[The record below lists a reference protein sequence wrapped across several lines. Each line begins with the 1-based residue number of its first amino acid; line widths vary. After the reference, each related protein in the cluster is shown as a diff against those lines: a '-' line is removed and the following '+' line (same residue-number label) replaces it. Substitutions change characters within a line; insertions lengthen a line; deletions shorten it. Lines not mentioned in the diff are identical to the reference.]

1 VAKLETIKSLSKQHA
16 DLLRDNGRITSISV
30 LLKVGARPAGRQRLA
45 EAAGVDPDEVLVW
58 VHLADLLR
66 IKGIGQEYLS
76 LLGVVGVHTVEQLK
90 VSSPHDLYQ
99 ALKEANSSSNM
110 VSRLPTPEMIADW
123 IEQASELPPS
133 IEY

>member
-16 DLLRDNGRITSISV
+16 DLLRDNGRITSIAV

-45 EAAGVDPDEVLVW
+45 EAAGVYPDEVLVW

-76 LLGVVGVHTVEQLK
+76 LLGVVGVHSVEQLK
-90 VSSPHDLYQ
+90 VSNPQDLYQ
-99 ALKEANSSSNM
+99 AFKEANSSSNM
-110 VSRLPTPEMIADW
+110 VSRLPTQEMIADW

-133 IEY
+133 IEF